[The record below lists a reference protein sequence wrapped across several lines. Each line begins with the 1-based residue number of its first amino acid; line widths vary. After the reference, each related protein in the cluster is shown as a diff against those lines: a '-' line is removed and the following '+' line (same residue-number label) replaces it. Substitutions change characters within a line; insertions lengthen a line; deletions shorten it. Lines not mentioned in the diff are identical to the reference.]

1 MGTASSLR
9 EKCLSIILLFAINEN
24 INAQE
29 NQIKNS
35 YSKKMWGDKK
45 LLKHKNQ
52 KWKYNDCQLKII
64 TETNEII
71 KLKPYNES
79 HSIDDV
85 EIEVVVILKDK
96 NNDKTKLYAII
107 EGEKHEIELNSNF
120 ELGGPALILNMEGKI
135 FNGIKADHRSH
146 CSHFS
151 SNPTY

>member
-1 MGTASSLR
+1 MHKTSTLR

-29 NQIKNS
+29 NQIK
-35 YSKKMWGDKK
+35 YFHSKKVWGDKK
-45 LLKHKNQ
+45 ILKLKNQ
-52 KWKYNDCQLKII
+52 KWKYNNCQLKII
-64 TETNEII
+64 TETNETI

-79 HSIDDV
+79 HSVDDI
-85 EIEVVVILKDK
+85 EIEIVVILKDK

-120 ELGGPALILNMEGKI
+120 ALGGEALILNMKGEI
-135 FNGIKADHRSH
+135 FNGLKANHLSH